1 MFLGILFRNFNETI
15 NMENFRKYLT
25 KAYFLLSITACAG
38 LQKQHQ
44 SFNVSGQ
51 VFEHKYNSMPQA
63 GVPSKKGSPLVTTV
77 YIYTPTKLKQLENL
91 NGAFCS
97 QINSTLITSFVSDS
111 LGYYRHKLNI
121 GKYSVFVKYE
131 NRYYIPY
138 FSGADWAALF
148 EVKENE
154 KTDLT
159 INVYGPTNNQ

>member
-1 MFLGILFRNFNETI
+1 MGNFL
-15 NMENFRKYLT
+15 KYLL
-25 KAYFLLSITACAG
+25 KASLLFSMMACAG
-38 LQKQHQ
+38 LHKQQLHY
-44 SFNVSGQ
+44 NLSGQ
-51 VFEHKYNSMPQA
+51 VFEHKYNTMPQPGA
-63 GVPSKKGSPLVTTV
+63 ISKKGSPLATRI
-77 YIYTPTKLKQLENL
+77 YIYAPTKLKQLDNL

-97 QINSTLITSFVSDS
+97 KINSTLIASFVSDS

-131 NRYYIPY
+131 NGYYIPY